1 MPRQDDEFEV
11 EGHGGDLAAATVRFG
26 APAAGWI
33 DLSTGIN
40 PTPYPVSE
48 LSSDAWTRL
57 PQSTG
62 LRALKTAAAD
72 AYGAAGPDLVACAP
86 GTQALI
92 QVLPRVLGAHRVA
105 VLGPTYAEHAAAW
118 RASGAEVEDLADL
131 PPPDRSLVLVNPN
144 NPDGR
149 AVDPER
155 LAAWARDAAEADH
168 WLIVDEAFADV
179 RPDISLVP
187 ALPLT
192 NVIILRSFGKFHG
205 LAGLRLGFALAMP
218 RMVRRLEAD
227 MGPWAVS
234 GPAQEIGAR
243 ALGDQ
248 AWAAAERARLA
259 GHMARLRDLL
269 TDAGLG
275 VVGGT
280 DLFVLAD
287 HANAPALY
295 DHLAGA
301 GILVRRFQANP
312 SWLRFGLPGP
322 EDQWQRLEKAL
333 SAFAGTAPIPDRRHG

>member
-1 MPRQDDEFEV
+1 VPRQDDEFGV
-11 EGHGGDLAAATVRFG
+11 EGHGGDLAAARARFG
-26 APAAGWI
+26 TPPDGWI

-40 PTPYPVSE
+40 PTPYPLPD
-48 LSSDAWTRL
+48 LSPDAWTRL
-57 PQSTG
+57 PQSSG
-62 LRALKTAAAD
+62 LNALKTAAAD
-72 AYGAAGPDLVACAP
+72 AYGAAGPGLIACAP

-92 QVLPRVLGAHRVA
+92 QALPRVLGARRVA

-118 RASGAEVEDLADL
+118 RASGAEVDEVADL

-149 AVDPER
+149 AVDPGR
-155 LAAWARDAAEADH
+155 LAAWARDAAETDH

-205 LAGLRLGFALAMP
+205 LAGLRLGFALAAP

-234 GPAQEIGAR
+234 GPAQDIGAR
-243 ALGDQ
+243 ALADQ
-248 AWAAAERARLA
+248 TWAVAERARLA
-259 GHMARLRDLL
+259 AHMTRLRDLL
-269 TDAGLG
+269 AGAGLG
-275 VVGGT
+275 TVGGT

-287 HANAPALY
+287 HAEAPALY
-295 DHLAGA
+295 EHLAGA
-301 GILVRRFQANP
+301 GILVRRFRAN
-312 SWLRFGLPGP
+312 SRWLRFGLPGP
-322 EDQWQRLEKAL
+322 EDHWQRLDKAL
-333 SAFAGTAPIPDRRHG
+333 SAFAGTAPMPDRRHG